1 MSIIGV
7 FKKTDDGYEG
17 TIVTLALNAKAK
29 FVPCE
34 KRSQNSP
41 DFRVVTGKGEVG
53 AAWQQAMEEGER
65 PYLSV
70 SLDDP
75 SFGEPVKAALFEA
88 DDKSFNLVWNRQK
101 KG

>member
-1 MSIIGV
+1 MSIIGH
-7 FKKTDDGYEG
+7 FKKTPEGFDG

-34 KRSQNSP
+34 KKSPNSP
-41 DFRVVTGKGEVG
+41 DFRIVSGKGEIG
-53 AAWQQAMEEGER
+53 AAWQQGTEEGER
-65 PYLSV
+65 SYLSV

-75 SFGEPVKAALFEA
+75 SFAEPVKAALFEA
-88 DDKSFNLVWNRQK
+88 EDQSFNLVWNRQR